1 MCRQWNKNK
10 AKKQAADWELE
21 TRRQH
26 QLMAEELFPAHA
38 SEQVHAIQLGK
49 KFGGRWLN
57 KAHKRM
63 EKKKLSLRT
72 RASQQFLGS
81 SSSSK
86 SMTGSG
92 DGESS
97 PASPK
102 KSPDKKGGLT
112 GAKSVQS
119 PRTPPDDD
127 GDPGAMLTPARRSQA
142 SPQ

>member
-1 MCRQWNKNK
+1 LLTETSLCRQWNKNK

-49 KFGGRWLN
+49 KVGGRWLN

-72 RASQQFLGS
+72 R
-81 SSSSK
+81 
-86 SMTGSG
+86 
-92 DGESS
+92 
-97 PASPK
+97 
-102 KSPDKKGGLT
+102 
-112 GAKSVQS
+112 
-119 PRTPPDDD
+119 DD